1 MRILWTNQLW
11 AIIESLVSNS
21 KELRAEKMT
30 DRRGVVKRSG
40 AVGGSA
46 LLAGGAVGS
55 AVLLSMFASP
65 AGATTT
71 FTVDTNADGVAN
83 ASDCV
88 TPVANSCSLRD
99 ALAAATTDGDIIVFA
114 AALSGQTISLSQ
126 GNLMVDAGITI
137 TGLGSANLT
146 VDAGG
151 NSRVFYISSAANGAE
166 VLMSGLSVIN
176 GDAGSAYGGG
186 LYDGHDSDL
195 TLTDVSI
202 TGCVAD
208 YGGGIYVGR
217 NNGTVKIIDSTISD
231 NYATETGGGLYTD
244 GEGDLIITNSTF
256 DSNSSGSGGGAGEL
270 GNSGNITITDST
282 FSNNTAYG
290 QGGALYIE
298 SGSSVDVSISGS
310 TFSDNAANSD
320 GGGAIS
326 AFNSGSFT
334 VTSSTFSG
342 NQTTDWGGA
351 LYLGTEA
358 QVVTVTDSL
367 FTGNSSLYGGAL
379 DFDGTGQVV
388 TINNSTIVDNTADVA
403 GGGIWNESG
412 GSLTINMSTITENS
426 SADGGGVFFYD
437 SGQNPQA
444 EVTITGTILAGNTG
458 TAGAANDLGTYDDA
472 TSPVATISDSILGAV
487 EAGITVTASN
497 NIDAT
502 APGFVLGLGA
512 LADNGGATKTMALLT
527 GSPAIDAG
535 PATVPTFTGNG
546 FDQRGTPY
554 VRVYNGQSDIGAFEF
569 QPDSTPSTTT
579 TTTAVATDDAVV
591 PAFTG

>member
-1 MRILWTNQLW
+1 
-11 AIIESLVSNS
+11 
-21 KELRAEKMT
+21 MT

-55 AVLLSMFASP
+55 AVLLSLFASP
-65 AGATTT
+65 AGAVTT
-71 FTVDTNADGVAN
+71 FTVDTNADGVSN

-99 ALAAATTDGDIIVFA
+99 ALAAATTNGDVIVFD

-126 GNLMVDAGITI
+126 GNLVVDAGITI

-176 GDAGSAYGGG
+176 GDAGSDYGGG

-217 NNGTVKIIDSTISD
+217 NNGTVKIIDSTISA

-244 GEGDLIITNSTF
+244 GDGDLIITNSTF
-256 DSNSSGSGGGAGEL
+256 DGNSSGSGGGAGEL

-310 TFSDNAANSD
+310 TFSDNASNSSA
-320 GGGAIS
+320 GGAIS

-342 NQTTDWGGA
+342 NHASEWGGA
-351 LYLGTEA
+351 LYLGTQA
-358 QVVTVTDSL
+358 QAITVTDSL
-367 FTGNSSLYGGAL
+367 FVTNSSLYGGAL
-379 DFDGTGQVV
+379 DFDGDDQVV

-403 GGGIWNESG
+403 GGGIWKESG

-458 TAGAANDLGTYDDA
+458 TAGAANDLGTYDGA

-569 QPDSTPSTTT
+569 QPDPTPSTTT
-579 TTTAVATDDAVV
+579 TTGAITTTTVASNEPVV
-591 PAFTG
+591 PTFTG

>member
-1 MRILWTNQLW
+1 
-11 AIIESLVSNS
+11 
-21 KELRAEKMT
+21 MT

-71 FTVDTNADGVAN
+71 YSVDTNADGVAN

-99 ALAAATTDGDIIVFA
+99 ALAAANTNGDVIVFD

-126 GNLMVDAGITI
+126 GQLLITAGITI
-137 TGLGSANLT
+137 TGLGSTNLT
-146 VDAGG
+146 VDAAS
-151 NSRVFYISSAANGAE
+151 NSRVFYVQSTADGAE

-176 GDAGSAYGGG
+176 GDAGSDYGGG
-186 LYDGHDSDL
+186 LYDAHDSDL

-217 NNGTVKIIDSTISD
+217 NNGTVKIVDSTISD

-244 GEGDLIITNSTF
+244 GDGDLIITNSTF
-256 DSNSSGSGGGAGEL
+256 DGNSSGSGGGAGEL

-310 TFSDNAANSD
+310 TFSDNAANTSA
-320 GGGAIS
+320 GGAIS

-351 LYLGTEA
+351 LYLGTNA
-358 QVVTVTDSL
+358 QAITVTDSL

-403 GGGIWNESG
+403 GGGIWKESG

-512 LADNGGATKTMALLT
+512 LADNGGATQTMALLT

-535 PATVPTFTGNG
+535 PATVPSFTGNG

-569 QPDSTPSTTT
+569 QPDPTPSTTT
-579 TTTAVATDDAVV
+579 TTTTVATDDAVV